1 MWQCVDGNAGAGG
14 CSRWADVLL
23 DPIVKPVH
31 TSSSCWR
38 ITLWLKCETFSGKLS
53 LAGRRCLGVSQ
64 WWIDT
69 VVQKPGSFLQGWPP
83 MRNDLPSRSP
93 TTITTHRSGQARH
106 YLRSHLRPCPGS
118 LFLFPSLLLSPF
130 CRFFLSI
137 HSKQSMCSQTLL
149 SGSISRKHSQDS
161 GRGKS
166 LLSYWSWEMSDE
178 KWPRMQTSVAQ
189 TWHMLKEPREDLGW
203 QALGRRRVE
212 IEVGGAPR
220 AGPRSYRRKILDC
233 SPSVMGSY

>member
-31 TSSSCWR
+31 ISSSCWR

-166 LLSYWSWEMSDE
+166 LLSYHTEAG
-178 KWPRMQTSVAQ
+178 KWVMRSGQECKHL
-189 TWHMLKEPREDLGW
+189 WHRLDICEDLGW
-203 QALGRRRVE
+203 QALGRRKVE